1 MKSLVK
7 FGLSAIALCS
17 LVACGAKSVSYEE
30 FNKAATEA
38 VAKTHEFTK
47 ATLSGEGEDGEK
59 INFEYKLS
67 GHVYSTNDA
76 MGLAY
81 VGMLNSLDPVSMGA
95 SIHAQEGQEGTS
107 VSYYTS
113 GLRIVAK
120 ATIDED
126 GAKYESKG
134 ELEWNEF
141 GLITSFNES
150 IKADGETEAMS
161 FTVSYSK

>member
-1 MKSLVK
+1 MKNLVR
-7 FGLSAIALCS
+7 FGLSALTLCS
-17 LVACGAKSVSYEE
+17 LVACGGGSVSYED

-38 VAKTHEFTK
+38 MVKTHEFTK
-47 ATLSGEGEDGEK
+47 ATLSGEGEDGEA
-59 INFEYKLS
+59 INVEFKLS
-67 GHVYSTNDA
+67 GHMYSTNDA

-120 ATIDED
+120 ATIDEG
-126 GAKYESKG
+126 GAKYKSNG
-134 ELEWNEF
+134 ELKWNEF
-141 GLITSFNES
+141 GLITSFDES
-150 IKADGETEAMS
+150 ITTGGETEAMS